1 MTGKDKGGTKGMISF
16 ILSILSIL
24 IAGSSVGFTAAQMET
39 TIEHNRFSETQDSL
53 MMLYDRLLQYRA
65 WVITLHEEYAID
77 TANAYYVEASSRFR
91 QAEEELRERR
101 NFDLA
106 RQWIGEAY
114 VSLERGRE
122 TVEQLSAR

>member
-1 MTGKDKGGTKGMISF
+1 MTSKNNGSAKGMIPY

-24 IAGSSVGFTAAQMET
+24 IASSSAGFTAVQMVT

-77 TANAYYVEASSRFR
+77 TANAYYLEASSRFR
-91 QAEEELRERR
+91 KAEEELRERR

-106 RQWIGEAY
+106 RQWICEAY

-122 TVEQLSAR
+122 TVEQLSVR